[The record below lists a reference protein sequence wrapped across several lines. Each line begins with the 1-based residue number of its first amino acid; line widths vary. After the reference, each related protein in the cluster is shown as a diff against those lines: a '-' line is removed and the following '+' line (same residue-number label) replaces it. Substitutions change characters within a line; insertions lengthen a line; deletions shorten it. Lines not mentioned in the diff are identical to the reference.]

1 MHSFEFI
8 PAKEENLALEKH
20 QDKPIEQIR
29 EELDGSMS
37 SIAEQVNSTFQVK
50 DFIDNK
56 CAINIERYGLSKD
69 EKKQYYN
76 DIKARQR
83 YFYSRDHRSIPI
95 KDIKQPDLDRWLT
108 AQEHRKS
115 ELVEKL
121 TTLILHKGLGP
132 DYIVVRTCKGDDYN
146 GIDNIIVHKP
156 SGTVVCAFDDFHSGF
171 SDDSEDKKLNYIKG
185 ASKNGGVPI
194 KYGFTVKEGRLV
206 TKSFNNVP
214 IFYLAFNVTELDE
227 ALQNIDTKDP
237 HSLSAS
243 DEPYY
248 DKIIEAFSRQISI
261 IEEQAVLGK
270 YPSKIFMQNIQKFKA
285 LLPSMKRIDTNFE
298 QEGSMPL
305 AA

>member
-8 PAKEENLALEKH
+8 PTKEENLDSEKR

-56 CAINIERYGLSKD
+56 CVINIKRYGLSK
-69 EKKQYYN
+69 EKQKQYYTR
-76 DIKARQR
+76 IRAKQR
-83 YFYSRDHRSIPI
+83 YFYSRDHSIPI
-95 KDIKQPDLDRWLT
+95 KDIKQSDLDRWLT

-171 SDDSEDKKLNYIKG
+171 SDDSEDKKLNYIKT

-194 KYGFTVKEGRLV
+194 KYAFTVKEGRLV

-214 IFYLAFNVTELDE
+214 IFYLAFNVIELDE

-237 HSLSAS
+237 HSLSAKE
-243 DEPYY
+243 EPYY
-248 DKIIEAFSRQISI
+248 DKIIEAFSKQISI